1 MSKQID
7 EDNNAIIK
15 AFGSAYSFSQVAYS
29 FSDALP
35 AIKSGELDGN
45 LLGPDLQPF
54 PPTFSKGRMLF
65 IAEFHVSQIPLWTD
79 IRRYKKDELIWSYP
93 KGIGGDDA
101 LRFEKIKNK
110 YQSDLKVMLEADS
123 VKVKDESGIS
133 QWRKLSAG
141 EKQELE
147 LELAKM
153 NQVGFVPAN
162 GAFLYEQLR
171 YSPNFIEEGGL
182 LIQRNGDQI
191 IQKNPKKTYVVNF
204 HHFQRIDWQVSS
216 GLRYKSGIESLN
228 LKLNKRLEYL
238 DKKVSR
244 KS

>member
-1 MSKQID
+1 
-7 EDNNAIIK
+7 
-15 AFGSAYSFSQVAYS
+15 
-29 FSDALP
+29 
-35 AIKSGELDGN
+35 
-45 LLGPDLQPF
+45 
-54 PPTFSKGRMLF
+54 
-65 IAEFHVSQIPLWTD
+65 
-79 IRRYKKDELIWSYP
+79 
-93 KGIGGDDA
+93 
-101 LRFEKIKNK
+101 
-110 YQSDLKVMLEADS
+110 LEADS